1 VSTALARAALGMAQS
16 LERLAGV
23 DGLYVRGDTESQPL
37 VGVPVQHE
45 YEVID
50 DETGLPAKVLSYDW
64 RFVAAEL
71 LLDGV
76 PITPRKGDRWKPTLE
91 GVEEI
96 YEVLPLGKRPCFE
109 RADTSGVLLLVHTK
123 KVGA

>member
-1 VSTALARAALGMAQS
+1 VSTAVARAALGMAQS
-16 LERLAGV
+16 LKRLAGLEGV
-23 DGLYVRGDTESQPL
+23 YARGATESDPITGL
-37 VGVPVQHE
+37 PTQHE
-45 YEVID
+45 YEVVD
-50 DETGLPAKVLSYDW
+50 DETGLPTKVLSYDW

-96 YEVLPLGKRPCFE
+96 YEVLPLGKRPCFV